1 MYSHRVHAVDVG
13 ERQSDG
19 VMEATYLHGV
29 ADGAQLGAG
38 VELAVPPLARL
49 VRVALAALGAL
60 GSL

>member
-19 VMEATYLHGV
+19 VMEATYLRQVAGV
-29 ADGAQLGAG
+29 AQLGAG

-49 VRVALAALGAL
+49 RRPARVARNPAAA
-60 GSL
+60 